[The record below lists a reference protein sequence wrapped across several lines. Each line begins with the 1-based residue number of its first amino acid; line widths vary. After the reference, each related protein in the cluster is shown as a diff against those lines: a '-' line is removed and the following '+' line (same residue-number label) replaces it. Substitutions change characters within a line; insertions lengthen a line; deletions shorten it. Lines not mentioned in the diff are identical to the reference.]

1 MKIINLGGK
10 GTLIDQFLAEI
21 RDVQIQQDRLRFRT
35 NLTRLGEIMAY
46 EISKFMPFAD
56 EEITT
61 PLGIATIPTI
71 KDQPVLATILRAG
84 LPMYQGF
91 LNFFDHAGNAF
102 IAGYRKYDKNGNFDV
117 KIDYITSPIIEGKQV
132 IICDPMLATGGSIE
146 LAFKGLLEY
155 GTPKHVH
162 VAAVIA
168 SREGLEYI
176 ERVLPESMVTVWT
189 CAVDDELTV
198 KSYIVP
204 GIGDA
209 GDLAFGEKEDNLV

>member
-10 GTLIDQFLAEI
+10 GTLIDQFLSEI
-21 RDVQIQQDRLRFRT
+21 RDVQIQQERMRFRT
-35 NLTRLGEIMAY
+35 NLTRIGEIMAY
-46 EISKFMPFAD
+46 EISKHLPFVN

-61 PLGIATIPTI
+61 PLGIATVPTL
-71 KDQPVLATILRAG
+71 KDQPVLTTILRAG

-91 LNFFDHAGNAF
+91 LNYFDHAGNAF
-102 IAGYRKYDKNGNFDV
+102 IAGYRKYDKNGKFEV
-117 KIDYITSPIIEGKQV
+117 KIDYITSPSVDDKQV
-132 IICDPMLATGGSIE
+132 IICDPMLASGGSIE
-146 LAFKGLLEY
+146 LAYKGLLEY

-162 VAAVIA
+162 VAAIIA

-176 ERVLPESMVTVWT
+176 EKVLPESMITVWT
-189 CAVDDELTV
+189 GAIDDELTV

-209 GDLAFGEKEDNLV
+209 GDLAFGDKTDN

>member
-1 MKIINLGGK
+1 MKINNLGGK
-10 GTLIDQFLAEI
+10 GTLLDQFMAEI

-35 NLTRLGEIMAY
+35 NLTRIGEIMAY
-46 EISKFMPFAD
+46 EISKHLPFSD

-61 PLGIATIPTI
+61 QLGIATVPTL
-71 KDQPVLATILRAG
+71 KEQPVLATILRAG

-102 IAGYRKYDKNGNFDV
+102 VAGYRKYDKNGKFEV
-117 KIDYITSPIIEGKQV
+117 KIDYITSPSIEGKQV
-132 IICDPMLATGGSIE
+132 IICDPMLASGGSME

-162 VAAVIA
+162 IAAVIA

-176 ERVLPESMVTVWT
+176 EKVLPESMVTIWT
-189 CAVDDELTV
+189 GAIDDELTV

-209 GDLAFGEKEDNLV
+209 GDLAFGEKTE